1 MMSNI
6 ISGKSS
12 ILRLL
17 LLEVSMSDS
26 DYLIRFI
33 LYMIAFLIAVYG
45 LNQTDLI
52 HFQLSHSDGATSTL
66 VLKIA
71 YEMLQREKRKILAD
85 FE

>member
-1 MMSNI
+1 MSNI
-6 ISGKSS
+6 LSGKSS

-17 LLEVSMSDS
+17 LLEVSMADFNHV
-26 DYLIRFI
+26 IRFI
-33 LYMIAFLIAVYG
+33 LYMAAFLIAVYR

-52 HFQLSHSDGATSTL
+52 HFELSQSDSATSTL